1 MSEREL
7 TTHTAISRIYSIIHS
22 LNLTATVKYATKNKL
37 VATAELFDKQGILV
51 ESGAGKGS
59 ESLVGALAESLEHFA
74 TFHINQSEVATQPG
88 DMIANQIGVECDG
101 FLSSLA
107 NNESSIECYKLQS
120 LDKRH
125 DIYVPTIILN
135 PQPTKNNFTTTS
147 QTSCFLHRYSS
158 NSGTAF
164 GCTEAEALLH
174 GIHEVIERH
183 ILSQLFIDICSLGEN
198 KILYSPSASLLETAL
213 NYDASSMISA
223 KKLKIIIIKDVF
235 DVFFAIA
242 LPHAGPGDM
251 HLSPIGSGC
260 SLDIKIAIQR
270 AVSEQF
276 QTEALYGLDEEAN
289 DLKILKFLASSKKLT
304 PLIDFNTVK
313 NLKLPLM
320 EMPNERRAS
329 TVQQQITTLNQSL
342 SRAGRKI
349 YYRTLARFDE
359 CVVTQVYIPGLERFN
374 LIRQGCLVAPQQI
387 LLDHNAK
394 DQTVAPS
401 C

>member
-7 TTHTAISRIYSIIHS
+7 TTHTATSKIYSIIHS
-22 LNLTATVKYATKNKL
+22 LNLNATVKYATKNKL
-37 VATAELFDKQGILV
+37 VATAELFDKQGKLV

-59 ESLVGALAESLEHFA
+59 ESLVGALAESLEHLA
-74 TFHINQSEVATQPG
+74 TFHINKSEVTTQPG
-88 DMIANQIGVECDG
+88 DRIAIQIGAECDG
-101 FLSSLA
+101 FLRNLA
-107 NNESSIECYKLQS
+107 NDKSPIECYKLQN
-120 LDKRH
+120 LEKKH
-125 DIYVPTIILN
+125 DLLVPTIILS
-135 PQPTKNNFTTTS
+135 PQSKTPCITENHTS
-147 QTSCFLHRYSS
+147 HFLHRYSS

-174 GIHEVIERH
+174 GTHEVIERH
-183 ILSQLFIDICSLGEN
+183 ILSQLFIGICSLGEN
-198 KILYSPSASLLETAL
+198 TTLYSPSASLLENAL
-213 NYDASSMISA
+213 DYDASAIMSA
-223 KKLKIIIIKDVF
+223 KKLKVILIKDVF

-242 LPHAGPGDM
+242 LPKAGPGDM

-289 DLKILKFLASSKKLT
+289 DLKILEVLASSKKLI

-320 EMPNERRAS
+320 EMPDERMAS
-329 TVQQQITTLNQSL
+329 TVQQQLTNL
-342 SRAGRKI
+342 SQALARAGRKI

-359 CVVTQVYIPGLERFN
+359 CAVTQVYIPGLERFN
-374 LIRQGCLVAPQQI
+374 LIRHGCLVAPQRT
-387 LLDHNAK
+387 LLNRNVEKQPA
-394 DQTVAPS
+394 TPS